1 MTCITMHGSGLSYVL
16 QVTITGNRSP
26 VKEIQSNSFC
36 NEDSNTF
43 IVNMEKAIILKDI
56 YEILVR
62 MEWTGFFD
70 SN

>member
-1 MTCITMHGSGLSYVL
+1 MVQEYIF
-16 QVTITGNRSP
+16 
-26 VKEIQSNSFC
+26 EIQSNSFC
-36 NEDSNTF
+36 NEDSNSF

-62 MEWTGFFD
+62 MDWTGFFD